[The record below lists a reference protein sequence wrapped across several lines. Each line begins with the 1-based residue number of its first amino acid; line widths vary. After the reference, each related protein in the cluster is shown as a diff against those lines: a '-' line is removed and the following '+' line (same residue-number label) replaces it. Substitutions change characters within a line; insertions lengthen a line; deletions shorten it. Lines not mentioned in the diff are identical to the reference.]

1 MGRCA
6 VSTQKQKRPFALRA
20 LAAFAGTLA
29 VLFVLLLAAY
39 ALPGERVRQNVY
51 DSALTIQSEGLYPEY
66 FGFKLFQMDNYTD
79 TLMLFEA
86 ASADELPPLQAMM
99 TNTAYNVDNFETLA
113 DDLAWYIEKD
123 WAAGAQRTDAP
134 ALEPFS
140 YARYWHGYL
149 LWLRPLLLVT
159 SYTGVRIVQYIALF
173 ALLAVVLVRLRRR
186 CGLRAAVWF
195 AVSQLAVS
203 VWFVPHQVQY
213 FTCFFIAYAGCAWVL
228 AKPRRSDVL
237 CLGLLVLGTATAFC
251 DLLVTPILTLGL
263 PLACWLLEPQQR
275 LRGGVPQCALAVGG
289 SLCWGTGYALC
300 WASKWVLAGAVTGQ
314 NVLADALHQ
323 AEVRTTADTWHG
335 MELTWRNILAFLY
348 DTLNSRHLF
357 WPALVVL
364 AALIALFIL
373 SVRSKAALV
382 RALPLALTACMT
394 PAWFVLLRTHS
405 IQHGW
410 FTWRALSLTL
420 FAGLAFLY
428 YACDLRAA
436 RRRLKKGSI

>member
-29 VLFVLLLAAY
+29 ILFVLLLAAY
-39 ALPGERVRQNVY
+39 ALPGERVRQHVY
-51 DSALTIQSEGLYPEY
+51 DSARTIQNEGLYPEY
-66 FGFKLFQMDNYTD
+66 LGFKLFQMDNYTD

-123 WAAGAQRTDAP
+123 WSTGAQRTDAP

-149 LWLRPLLLVT
+149 IWLRPLLLLMP
-159 SYTGVRIVQYIALF
+159 YTGVRIVQYIVLF
-173 ALLAVVLVRLRRR
+173 SLLAVVLVQLRRR

-213 FTCFFIAYAGCAWVL
+213 FTCFMIAYAGCAWVL

-251 DLLVTPILTLGL
+251 DLLVTPIITLGL
-263 PLACWLLEPQQR
+263 PLTCWLLEPQQR

-300 WASKWVLAGAVTGQ
+300 WAGKWALAGAVTGN

-335 MELTWRNILAFLY
+335 MELTWRNIFM
-348 DTLNSRHLF
+348 
-357 WPALVVL
+357 
-364 AALIALFIL
+364 LFIRYVKQPSSL
-373 SVRSKAALV
+373 LARSRGAGGADCPVHPLHPQQNCAGACLTVGAYHLHDPRMVCAAAHPQHPARLV
-382 RALPLALTACMT
+382 YLACFGAYRLCRAGIS
-394 PAWFVLLRTHS
+394 LLRM
-405 IQHGW
+405 
-410 FTWRALSLTL
+410 
-420 FAGLAFLY
+420 
-428 YACDLRAA
+428 
-436 RRRLKKGSI
+436 

>member
-51 DSALTIQSEGLYPEY
+51 DSARTIQSEGLYPEY

-123 WAAGAQRTDAP
+123 WSTGAQRTDAP

-186 CGLRAAVWF
+186 CGLWAAVWF

-228 AKPRRSDVL
+228 ARPRRSDVF

-300 WASKWVLAGAVTGQ
+300 WASK
-314 NVLADALHQ
+314 
-323 AEVRTTADTWHG
+323 
-335 MELTWRNILAFLY
+335 
-348 DTLNSRHLF
+348 
-357 WPALVVL
+357 
-364 AALIALFIL
+364 
-373 SVRSKAALV
+373 
-382 RALPLALTACMT
+382 
-394 PAWFVLLRTHS
+394 
-405 IQHGW
+405 
-410 FTWRALSLTL
+410 
-420 FAGLAFLY
+420 
-428 YACDLRAA
+428 
-436 RRRLKKGSI
+436 